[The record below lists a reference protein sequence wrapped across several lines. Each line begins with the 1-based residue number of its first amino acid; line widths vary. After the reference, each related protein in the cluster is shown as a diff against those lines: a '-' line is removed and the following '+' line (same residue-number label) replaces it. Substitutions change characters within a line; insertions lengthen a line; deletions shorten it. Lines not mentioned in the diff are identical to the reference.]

1 MSFAFA
7 GSAPGGADLEV
18 QMVGRRAAGPADRR
32 DRLAGRDPVARLDEI
47 RIVVGVD
54 REEAAVVRDLDDA
67 TVAGLDAAHHDD
79 AGCRRLDG
87 RAGLGLDVDAG
98 VPAAAPPAE
107 GGGHGALDGPDEH
120 PAELV
125 RVGHSELEV
134 LRDARARR
142 PRRGPRGGA
151 LARVAVS
158 GMSRRRPIPS
168 TTRALGRRF
177 SATIV
182 MTLTP

>member
-1 MSFAFA
+1 MLCFFFN
-7 GSAPGGADLEV
+7 D
-18 QMVGRRAAGPADRR
+18 PATT
-32 DRLAGRDPVARLDEI
+32 EI
-47 RIVVGVD
+47 YTLSLHDALPIS
-54 REEAAVVRDLDDA
+54 VVRDLDDA

-151 LARVAVS
+151 LARVV
-158 GMSRRRPIPS
+158 
-168 TTRALGRRF
+168 L
-177 SATIV
+177 
-182 MTLTP
+182 

>member
-1 MSFAFA
+1 MTSWASSLIGRIVVRLLHA
-7 GSAPGGADLEV
+7 RNPRRERQEVQGIVGAPLATDLEV

-32 DRLAGRDPVARLDEI
+32 DRLAGRDPVARLDEV

-67 TVAGLDAAHHDD
+67 TVAGLDAAHPDD
-79 AGCRRLDG
+79 AGCRRLHG

-107 GGGHGALDGPDEH
+107 AGGPGGLEWPDEH

-125 RVGHSELEV
+125 RVGPSELAV

-142 PRRGPRGGA
+142 PRRGPRAG
-151 LARVAVS
+151 RVARLVFVP
-158 GMSRRRPIPS
+158 G
-168 TTRALGRRF
+168 
-177 SATIV
+177 
-182 MTLTP
+182 